1 MTPSRTRER
10 TPDAAPDAAPPPDA
24 AAPSRRP
31 VRERAR
37 ARVLW
42 LAAALV
48 VLGVLALASLAF
60 GARDVPWGDVWAA
73 LGGADSSLGE
83 AAASKRIPRTVLAVL
98 IGAALGLA
106 GAVMQGVTRNPLAD
120 PGILGVNMGAS
131 LAVVT
136 AVAYFG
142 LTSPAGYI
150 WTAMTGAA
158 LAAGFVYAVGSL
170 GRGGATPLKLAL
182 AGAAISAAFAS
193 LVTAV
198 VLPRNDIAGGFRLW
212 QIGGVGGA
220 SFERTGQVAPFLAVG
235 FVLCL
240 LSARGLNSL
249 ALGDEVAA
257 GIGERVAVVR
267 GVAALGAVV
276 LCGAATAVAGPIGF
290 VGLVVPHTCRLLIGV
305 DHRWLLP
312 FAALLGASL
321 LTAADVVGRV
331 VARPAEVDVGIVT
344 ALLGAPFFIWIVR
357 KQKVRAL

>member
-1 MTPSRTRER
+1 MG
-10 TPDAAPDAAPPPDA
+10 
-24 AAPSRRP
+24 
-31 VRERAR
+31 
-37 ARVLW
+37 W
-42 LAAALV
+42 LGGAV
-48 VLGVLALASLAF
+48 GVLAVLVLVSLAF
-60 GARDVPWGDVWAA
+60 GARDVPWSDVWAA
-73 LGGADSSLGE
+73 LGGADSTLGE
-83 AAASKRIPRTVLAVL
+83 AAASKRIPRTVLALL

-120 PGILGVNMGAS
+120 PGVLGVNMGAS
-131 LAVVT
+131 LAVVV

-142 LTSPAGYI
+142 LTSPTGYI

-158 LAAGFVYAVGSL
+158 LTAGFVYAVGSL

-182 AGAAISAAFAS
+182 AGAAISAASAS

-220 SFERTGQVAPFLAVG
+220 SFERTGQVAPFLAAG
-235 FVLCL
+235 FALCL

-290 VGLVVPHTCRLLIGV
+290 VGLVVPHTCRLLVGV

-312 FAALLGASL
+312 FSALLGASL
-321 LTAADVVGRV
+321 LTAADVIGRV